1 MLDKPAKTLDTNDPN
16 SFVRFNNEEKSF
28 ISLTSGD
35 NITKLFTDV
44 IYESS

>member
-1 MLDKPAKTLDTNDPN
+1 MLDKPEKTHDANAPK

-35 NITKLFTDV
+35 NITKLFTCV
-44 IYESS
+44 IFDSS